1 MELRQLKYFEAVART
16 LSFTEAARRLFV
28 SQSTLSQQIKVL
40 EDEIGS
46 LLFERDTHGV
56 RLTEAGA
63 LLLPVVRKMIQDTDL
78 CRQQIRDIKKTLTG
92 ELNIGITFSF
102 RDLTTEA
109 ILQFLKQYPGVKL
122 NIYYRT
128 SSELGEMLR
137 EGDLDFVLAFKS
149 PRMHEDLEYETL
161 FEYRLSAVM
170 RSDHPLAGRASVSIS
185 DLKNYPVVLPGSGT
199 QSRKAFDRFVSVNT
213 DDIDVHAEINDPNVI
228 LDIVQRTSLVT
239 ILSGQVV
246 RYRQNIVAVPVE
258 GTEKMRGC
266 IYTLKEAYQKR
277 SASVFLDILRESE
290 KINQLIQ

>member
-102 RDLTTEA
+102 RGHSPVPEEISRSQA
-109 ILQFLKQYPGVKL
+109 QYIL
-122 NIYYRT
+122 
-128 SSELGEMLR
+128 
-137 EGDLDFVLAFKS
+137 
-149 PRMHEDLEYETL
+149 
-161 FEYRLSAVM
+161 
-170 RSDHPLAGRASVSIS
+170 
-185 DLKNYPVVLPGSGT
+185 
-199 QSRKAFDRFVSVNT
+199 
-213 DDIDVHAEINDPNVI
+213 
-228 LDIVQRTSLVT
+228 
-239 ILSGQVV
+239 
-246 RYRQNIVAVPVE
+246 
-258 GTEKMRGC
+258 
-266 IYTLKEAYQKR
+266 
-277 SASVFLDILRESE
+277 
-290 KINQLIQ
+290 